1 MVAAYMN
8 GRWEVG
14 LSSVN
19 RNRLALMV
27 VVLAAA
33 LVLGSAVVGQARE
46 RITLFVPEQ
55 TVGFVQVPPGG
66 GTVSCTGRPFVLF
79 VDGVTGP
86 TSGGTCD
93 FERFGAP
100 GGNFVCDDP
109 TTLFIRIIGGGIA
122 DIPISAFVCS
132 VPEEEDAQTASS
144 SSPAP
149 VTQEGD
155 QESEAGEVDQS
166 FDIS

>member
-1 MVAAYMN
+1 MMVAIFA
-8 GRWEVG
+8 V
-14 LSSVN
+14 
-19 RNRLALMV
+19 
-27 VVLAAA
+27 A
-33 LVLGSAVVGQARE
+33 LVLGSAGLGQARE

-66 GTVSCTGRPFVLF
+66 ATVSCTGTPFVLF

-93 FERFGAP
+93 FERFEAP
-100 GGNFVCDDP
+100 GGNLVCDDP
-109 TTLFIRIIGGGIA
+109 TTLFIRLLGGGIA

-132 VPEEEDAQTASS
+132 VPVEEAAQPSS
-144 SSPAP
+144 ATSSPAP
-149 VTQEGD
+149 ITQEGD
-155 QESEAGEVDQS
+155 QESEAGEIDQS